1 MMPQA
6 LRKRSPTDRE
16 IPGFLRNLIYLYL
29 AASVAAIAVL
39 LFGGDPS
46 SGIFLVIFALPWS
59 LFVSQL
65 TGFLGFDSVTL
76 NLALLAIGVGIN
88 AAMLY
93 LIGRWLRARR

>member
-1 MMPQA
+1 
-6 LRKRSPTDRE
+6 
-16 IPGFLRNLIYLYL
+16 
-29 AASVAAIAVL
+29 
-39 LFGGDPS
+39 
-46 SGIFLVIFALPWS
+46 VIFALPWS

-93 LIGRWLRARR
+93 LIGRWLRARL